1 MKNSVNNLKNIGIYI
16 RNKIVRHTKIK
27 NPKVFMTI
35 LARDEVDIIEYQLR
49 YHKQMG
55 IDGFIVTDNNSSD
68 GTREIFE
75 KYKEKGWIK
84 EIIDEKS
91 SEYKQSEWV
100 NRMIEIATKKYKA
113 DWVIN
118 TDADEFWCC
127 NGNDIKQILT
137 ESYSNVIYADV
148 YNVYPEDEM
157 IFFNNDKLIVNHQ
170 NIDEEK
176 MDELSPYSIY
186 SKQIHKVIHRTDGYI
201 RIHTGNH
208 SVDMKMKSTSN
219 SKDICIYHYSLRGL
233 NHFKQ
238 KMING
243 GASVN
248 CTKTLSSNA
257 AQHWRYF
264 YDLFVNKGADYLDEY
279 KKVIGSDNIEYFES
293 KNVFRTGSQVKDF
306 FIKD

>member
-1 MKNSVNNLKNIGIYI
+1 MKNIVNNIKRIGIYI
-16 RNKIVRHTKIK
+16 RNKIVRHTRIK

-35 LARDEVDIIEYQLR
+35 LAKDEVDIIEYQLR
-49 YHKQMG
+49 YHKHMG
-55 IDGFIVTDNNSSD
+55 VDGFIVTDNNSSD
-68 GTREIFE
+68 GTREIFD

-100 NRMIEIATKKYKA
+100 NRMIEIAIKKYKA

-127 NGNDIKQILT
+127 NGNDIKKILA
-137 ESYSNVIYADV
+137 ESQSNVIYADV
-148 YNVYPEDEM
+148 YNVYPEDEKC
-157 IFFNNDKLIVNHQ
+157 FFNNDKLIINHK
-170 NIDEEK
+170 NID
-176 MDELSPYSIY
+176 DEYINKLSPYSIY
-186 SKQIHKVIHRTDGYI
+186 NEQIHKVIHRTDGYI
-201 RIHTGNH
+201 GIHTGNH

-219 SKDICIYHYSLRGL
+219 SNDICIYHYSLRGL

-248 CTKTLSSNA
+248 CTKTLPSNA

-264 YDLFVNKGADYLDEY
+264 YDLFVNKGADYSDEY
-279 KKVIGSDNIEYFES
+279 KKVIGSDNIKYFES
-293 KNVFRTGSQVKDF
+293 KNVFRTGTQVKDF